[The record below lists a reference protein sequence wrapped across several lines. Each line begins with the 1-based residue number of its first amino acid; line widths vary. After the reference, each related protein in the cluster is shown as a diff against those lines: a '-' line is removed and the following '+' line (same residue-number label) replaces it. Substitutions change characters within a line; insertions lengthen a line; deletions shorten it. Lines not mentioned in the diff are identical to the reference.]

1 MSRSQGPQA
10 LHAHGNEV
18 HDRAATFDEA
28 GARTGDTPNMIAR
41 IEYPYGD
48 ADAQAA
54 TARLFAASAA
64 MRDLI
69 AEAVPG
75 GVSPSA
81 WEQWRARAEAILADV
96 IGPDW
101 LTARVHEGG
110 DPNGLK
116 LCACGATLMGNE
128 RRGDTCNECLTRRVR
143 DA

>member
-1 MSRSQGPQA
+1 MSIDQGPQA

-28 GARTGDTPNMIAR
+28 GARTGDTPNLIAR

-48 ADAQAA
+48 AGAKAA

-81 WEQWRARAEAILADV
+81 WERWRARAETILADV

-101 LTARVHEGG
+101 LTARVRGG
-110 DPNGLK
+110 GNPSGAK
-116 LCACGATLMGNE
+116 VCACGAALMGNE
-128 RRGDTCNECLTRRVR
+128 RRGDTCNDCLTRGAT
-143 DA
+143 DP